1 MLKAVA
7 GTRGHFVHTYKEKPK
22 GTAEDRVHT
31 LGSSSSD
38 TRAERQKHDAN
49 LRETPGSGH
58 SSPPAGGMRS
68 SRASNASSPFLFSL
82 QWASGVMISSP
93 TPHSST
99 DNDWPPSPAQHCVG
113 GHTVGR
119 AAGWPGRHWACHLQR
134 EYLVAQENP
143 NSQKTQ

>member
-1 MLKAVA
+1 MPNLTSSKRTKNPTAKETEEEGEHTHHKALSPGLRVIGVEGLLKAVA

-38 TRAERQKHDAN
+38 TRAERQKHEAN

-58 SSPPAGGMRS
+58 SSPPVGGMRS

-82 QWASGVMISSP
+82 KWASGS
-93 TPHSST
+93 
-99 DNDWPPSPAQHCVG
+99 
-113 GHTVGR
+113 
-119 AAGWPGRHWACHLQR
+119 
-134 EYLVAQENP
+134 
-143 NSQKTQ
+143 